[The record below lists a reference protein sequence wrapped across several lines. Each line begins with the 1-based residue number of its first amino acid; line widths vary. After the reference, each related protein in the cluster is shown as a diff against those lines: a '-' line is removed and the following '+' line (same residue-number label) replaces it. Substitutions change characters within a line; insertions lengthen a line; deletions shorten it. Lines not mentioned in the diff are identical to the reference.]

1 MKKNILLSLSTL
13 AICVAFSLA
22 PAGAARA
29 QQPAATLTGIVIDQH
44 GAVVTGVAV
53 RATQTATGAVRET
66 ATNGDGVYALSN
78 LPPGTYEVSF
88 KATGFDEKKTAVT
101 LQVGQSVTA

>member
-1 MKKNILLSLSTL
+1 M
-13 AICVAFSLA
+13 
-22 PAGAARA
+22 
-29 QQPAATLTGIVIDQH
+29 
-44 GAVVTGVAV
+44 
-53 RATQTATGAVRET
+53 RET

-101 LQVGQSVTA
+101 LQVGQSVTADAELGVSVAAEVDCLDCGADLVPLVDTAVVEG